1 MCLRRRRCKKTG
13 RGAPSGAP
21 PTQYDF
27 VKRRNFGERR
37 PDGLLEKWKASLE
50 RNRNTILYVAA
61 VLTLM
66 GTVTAWGM
74 RPDMVSLRVPVEGEA
89 VHLISKERAMT
100 ANTVLVTVF
109 GVLFWFRPREWIYFV
124 ALCLGVFLVYSPLLV
139 NLVV

>member
-1 MCLRRRRCKKTG
+1 M
-13 RGAPSGAP
+13 
-21 PTQYDF
+21 
-27 VKRRNFGERR
+27 ERR

-74 RPDMVSLRVPVEGEA
+74 LPDMVSLRVPVEGEA

-124 ALCLGVFLVYSPLLV
+124 ALCLGAFLVYSLLLV